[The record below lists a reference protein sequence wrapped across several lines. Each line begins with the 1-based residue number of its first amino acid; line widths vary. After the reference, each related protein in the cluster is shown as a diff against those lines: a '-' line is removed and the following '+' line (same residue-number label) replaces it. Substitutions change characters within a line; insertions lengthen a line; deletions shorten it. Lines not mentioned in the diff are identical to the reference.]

1 MLLEKIFVR
10 GNEQEGLSI
19 IPVIVGIEYDDLN
32 DESQLFR
39 SFKSLHLF
47 IKLMY
52 MMYLLFCGSL
62 IQSLD
67 KY

>member
-19 IPVIVGIEYDDLN
+19 IPVIVGIEYDYLN

>member
-19 IPVIVGIEYDDLN
+19 IPVIVGIEYDYLKMNPNYFEVLN
-32 DESQLFR
+32 LCTY
-39 SFKSLHLF
+39 
-47 IKLMY
+47 KLMY